1 MVGRLCGF
9 GEFGGNV
16 VYESQENTITLT
28 NSEVVIITKKE
39 AEALVKFLSTQWLDR
54 NIEELSN
61 AMHRLQ
67 VSIKD

>member
-1 MVGRLCGF
+1 MVRELYTCLVEDEGVVF
-9 GEFGGNV
+9 EDGGAISLM
-16 VYESQENTITLT
+16 ESD
-28 NSEVVIITKKE
+28 VVIITKKE

>member
-1 MVGRLCGF
+1 MVGKLCGF

-16 VYESQENTITLT
+16 VYENQEDTITLT
-28 NSEVVIITKKE
+28 NNEVVIITKKE

>member
-1 MVGRLCGF
+1 MVNVIDTSTNC
-9 GEFGGNV
+9 GEFIEYIDENGNK
-16 VYESQENTITLT
+16 YD
-28 NSEVVIITKKE
+28 EVVIITKKE

-67 VSIKD
+67 ASIKD